1 MKPEATV
8 FPQTPPNRSAYDD
21 VLEESGRDARDR
33 EQQALSHGI
42 DLLRKAQAHGIASEE
57 TKEALVFVRRV
68 WTFLIEDLARA
79 ENGLPESLRAQL
91 ISIGLWVVKEADA
104 IRSQHSGDL
113 TQMIAVNVA
122 IRDGLK

>member
-1 MKPEATV
+1 MKPEAAV
-8 FPQTPPNRSAYDD
+8 IPQVPMNRSAYDEVVED
-21 VLEESGRDARDR
+21 SSRDARQR
-33 EQQALSHGI
+33 EEQALSHGI
-42 DLLRKAQAHGIASEE
+42 DLLRKAQARGIESEE
-57 TKEALVFVRRV
+57 TKEALVFVRRL

-79 ENGLPESLRAQL
+79 ENGLPEALRAQL

-104 IRSQHSGDL
+104 IRSQNAGDL